1 MSDGSIASRLRK
13 LSNKDKILISSLKK
27 HHTDAEDVL
36 WQLLRRKSLE
46 GIKFRRQHKIGKF
59 ILDFFSV
66 QSRLAIEVDGS
77 VHAKRVEYD
86 AARAQ
91 WLESLGI
98 RVIRYSNDE
107 VIGQPEEVCRD
118 ILAAAVER
126 LPFTSLRGRGRG

>member
-1 MSDGSIASRLRK
+1 MSNGSIASRLRK
-13 LSNKDKILISSLKK
+13 FSDKDKILISSLKK
-27 HHTDAEDVL
+27 NPTDAEDVL
-36 WQLLRRKSLE
+36 WQLLRRKNLE
-46 GIKFRRQHKIGKF
+46 GLKFRRQHKIGKF

-77 VHAKRVEYD
+77 IHAKRVEYD
-86 AARAQ
+86 AARTQ

-107 VIGQPEEVCRD
+107 VIGQPEEVCRE
-118 ILAAAVER
+118 IQAAAVER